1 MKHVM
6 AWRQG
11 HDETSV
17 PEFIVLGSA
26 KCVHSHERADATASR
41 KRPGARSTRRWC
53 VCGLGDTADA
63 RQTTIRCSNDEL
75 GVWVAGADLPSLLAP
90 HSSWTSIVP
99 YKREA
104 VKPYS
109 TSDVPW
115 CWPAYASQKGL
126 RATGIDGDDLDDWQR

>member
-1 MKHVM
+1 MNELT
-6 AWRQG
+6 RQLLASG
-11 HDETSV
+11 
-17 PEFIVLGSA
+17 LG
-26 KCVHSHERADATASR
+26 
-41 KRPGARSTRRWC
+41 PGQRGAGAC
-53 VCGLGDTADA
+53 AAGDTADA

-115 CWPAYASQKGL
+115 SWPAYASKKQL
-126 RATGIDGDDLDDWQR
+126 RATGIDGDDLADWQR